1 MNKVQ
6 EFLNEQFGEVRV
18 IVLNNEPH
26 FIAKDVCGILD
37 LKNTTVA
44 LNGLKEMTHKVLL
57 QGVECTKLNLG
68 HFPDGLN
75 LLTEAG
81 LYKLVFKSRKPEAEK
96 FEDWITGTVIPAIRK
111 DDGYVDGEEDFAKG
125 ELSEAEFILKAMNM
139 LQNKVERLEKENEE
153 MKPKV
158 NKWEKFLNSDGTY
171 SFTQVSKL
179 LSTMAQEEKS
189 DINIS
194 VVKLTE
200 FLRQQDILSRQKS
213 PDKIKDGKVKKGTY
227 KNLPNKEYEDYF
239 NVASVSVTDKFS
251 TTQTT
256 VKSSGVELIYNLVKE
271 KYSA

>member
-18 IVLNNEPH
+18 VEINKEIWFMASDVARVLQYPIATNMTRNLDDDEKDIQSLNTPGGEQECLIINES
-26 FIAKDVCGILD
+26 
-37 LKNTTVA
+37 
-44 LNGLKEMTHKVLL
+44 
-57 QGVECTKLNLG
+57 
-68 HFPDGLN
+68 
-75 LLTEAG
+75 G
-81 LYKLVFKSRKPEAEK
+81 LYNAVLSITKRNPERYHIARNFKK
-96 FEDWITGTVIPAIRK
+96 WITGTVIPAIRK

-139 LQNKVERLEKENEE
+139 LHDKVERLEKENEE

-200 FLRQQDILSRQKS
+200 FLRQQDVLSKQKS
-213 PDKIKDGKVKKGTY
+213 PDKIKNGKVKKGTY